1 MQQVSAGQPLGASF
15 VRHLDL
21 CLGCMACETACPSG
35 VRYGR
40 LLESARAEIGESRE
54 RTPWQRL
61 LRSLLFALLPY
72 PGRLRLLRVGL
83 RLHEG
88 LGLARL
94 LGERAPAWLTLAPE
108 LKPAAHVANV
118 TPALGEERR
127 RVGLLGGCV
136 QSVFFSHVNAAT
148 VRVLAAEGCRVAL
161 PAGQGCC
168 GALSLHAGREQEA
181 QAFARRAIDV
191 FEKEAVDAVVVNA
204 AGCGSAMKEYGHL
217 LRGDALYAERAQR
230 FSEKVRDVTELLAEL
245 PARAPRHPLALR
257 VAYHDACH
265 LAHAQRIRKQP
276 RALLRAIPGVE
287 LVEIAEPESCCGSAG
302 IYNIVEPGPARELGE
317 RKARRVRETAAAV
330 LVTTNPGCMVQLRT
344 ALGREGRPLPV
355 HHLVELLDASIRG
368 AASVDEPGARA

>member
-1 MQQVSAGQPLGASF
+1 
-15 VRHLDL
+15 
-21 CLGCMACETACPSG
+21 MACETACPSG